1 MKVEIEF
8 ELLKDE
14 PKIETLIAGRVYA
27 LDCVDKP
34 KDVKARVV
42 DETDPLETPL
52 PCDVKI
58 GGITHA
64 KGTSLR
70 SLVMRAKKLH
80 EAAFGPELPDAM
92 KREYLTALQAVCRH
106 GEPALIWPTLPDLIT
121 LPVRHMPEEV
131 KQ

>member
-14 PKIETLIAGRVYA
+14 PKIEALIAGRVYA

-42 DETDPLETPL
+42 GFRTITVDVLANVIRTADGTNSLGAGALAEKIFQELFADEADSLE
-52 PCDVKI
+52 
-58 GGITHA
+58 
-64 KGTSLR
+64 
-70 SLVMRAKKLH
+70 
-80 EAAFGPELPDAM
+80 
-92 KREYLTALQAVCRH
+92 
-106 GEPALIWPTLPDLIT
+106 WPTLIT

-131 KQ
+131 KP

>member
-14 PKIETLIAGRVYA
+14 PKIVELIAGRVYA

-42 DETDPLETPL
+42 DQELTESDPVAHESRDVSHNDHPARHWDRTCPACNASLE
-52 PCDVKI
+52 V
-58 GGITHA
+58 A
-64 KGTSLR
+64 E
-70 SLVMRAKKLH
+70 LV
-80 EAAFGPELPDAM
+80 
-92 KREYLTALQAVCRH
+92 
-106 GEPALIWPTLPDLIT
+106 WPTLIT

-131 KQ
+131 KP